1 MSEAMTIEAGT
12 TLRRTDRGVRGDLP
26 EETVLLDVDA
36 GTAVRLNSTGAW
48 IWEQLEQPRRV
59 GELAGGLAQ
68 RFEIDEGRALGDVIA
83 FAREM
88 ARREL
93 LAADGAGPS
102 EAGRREPE

>member
-1 MSEAMTIEAGT
+1 MSETTIEAET
-12 TLRRTDRGVRGDLP
+12 TLRRTERAVHGDLP

-36 GTAVRLNSTGAW
+36 GTAVRLNPAGAW

-59 GELAGGLAQ
+59 DELASGLAAH
-68 RFEIDEGRALGDVIA
+68 FEIDEARAFGDVVA

-93 LAADGAGPS
+93 LAAS
-102 EAGRREPE
+102 

>member
-1 MSEAMTIEAGT
+1 MEGMTIKAET
-12 TLRRTDRGVRGDLP
+12 TLQRTDRAVHGDLP

-48 IWEQLEQPRRV
+48 IWEQLGQPRRV
-59 GELAGGLAQ
+59 GELASGLAR
-68 RFEIDEGRALGDVIA
+68 RFEIDEGRALDDVIA

-93 LAADGAGPS
+93 LAAS
-102 EAGRREPE
+102 